1 VGKHESF
8 DPLYDIYLSQGR
20 LPEEYN
26 TKLLSEILDF
36 STFLKTKERS
46 TKHTHK
52 TKDRVI
58 RTPLKTGGELRWS
71 GRVGS
76 IRSTSDIRRVTHKR
90 YDLHL

>member
-36 STFLKTKERS
+36 NTFLYR
-46 TKHTHK
+46 
-52 TKDRVI
+52 I
-58 RTPLKTGGELRWS
+58 
-71 GRVGS
+71 
-76 IRSTSDIRRVTHKR
+76 
-90 YDLHL
+90 